1 MTDSMRRVKENQKI
15 ENMGVVAEAL
25 KDLKKRMKLTP
36 EQEHDRTEFIVEQS
50 KRNGKIGDFTIIE
63 VPIEL
68 LNIDLSYQRTETF
81 DVARANKIAR
91 NFHKNELDPI
101 HISYRDGKFWIVD
114 GQNRTYAFILL
125 NRKYITGR
133 MDYMSFTEEVKA
145 FMHQHEDKK
154 LSPFDLYKAGLAIGD
169 PVDTA
174 LKDLTEKYG
183 VEIAAT
189 RSRKGIAKL
198 QSITTAKDIIC
209 VEGIEALEWVFQLI
223 HDTSWENEPAAY
235 STLVL
240 RTLKQTY
247 NRYSREMSHV
257 YPILVD
263 YLNNM
268 TPTSLLHN
276 AKTAFPMRHDMS
288 AMFTL
293 IVTAIEN
300 LRPTEKEV
308 QNNVVPSVSG
318 EDKVFVLK
326 AQ

>member
-15 ENMGVVAEAL
+15 ENMAIVAEAL
-25 KDLKKRMKLTP
+25 KDLKKRAGLT
-36 EQEHDRTEFIVEQS
+36 EAGEKKQTKAVMSIAKE
-50 KRNGKIGDFTIIE
+50 NGKVGDFIMTAI
-63 VPIEL
+63 PIEL
-68 LNIDLSYQRTETF
+68 LNIDLTYQRTETF
-81 DVARANKIAR
+81 DVARANKMAR
-91 NFHKNELDPI
+91 SFQKSQLDPI
-101 HISYRDGKFWIVD
+101 HVSYRDGKFEIVD
-114 GQNRTYAFILL
+114 GQHRTYMFIILG
-125 NRKYITGR
+125 REFITAR
-133 MDYMSFTEEVKA
+133 IDEMTYKEEIKA

-154 LSPFDLYKAGLAIGD
+154 LSPYDLYKAGLAISD

-189 RSRKGIAKL
+189 RSRNGVAKL
-198 QSITTAKDIIC
+198 QSITAAKDIIC

-223 HDTSWENEPAAY
+223 HDTKWENEPSAY
-235 STLVL
+235 SSLIL
-240 RTLKQTY
+240 RTFKQVY
-247 NRYSREMSHV
+247 NRYAGEMSNV
-257 YPILVD
+257 YPTLVD

-276 AKTAFPMRHDMS
+276 AKTSFPMRHDMS

-293 IVTAIEN
+293 IVTAIED
-300 LRPTEKEV
+300 LRPVEKEA

>member
-1 MTDSMRRVKENQKI
+1 MTESMRRVKENQKI
-15 ENMGVVAEAL
+15 ENMAIVAEAL
-25 KDLKKRMKLTP
+25 KDLKKRMKITP

-63 VPIEL
+63 VPVEL

-81 DVARANKIAR
+81 DVVRANKIAR
-91 NFHKNELDPI
+91 NFHKNELDPV
-101 HISYRDGKFWIVD
+101 HISYRDGKFYIVD
-114 GQNRTYAFILL
+114 GQHRVYAFILL

-145 FMHQHEDKK
+145 FMHQHEDKE
-154 LSPFDLYKAGLAIGD
+154 LSPYDLYKAGLAISD

-189 RSRKGIAKL
+189 RSRNGVAKL
-198 QSITTAKDIIC
+198 QSITAAKDIIC

-223 HDTSWENEPAAY
+223 HDTKWENEPSAY
-235 STLVL
+235 SSLIL
-240 RTLKQTY
+240 RTFKQVY
-247 NRYSREMSHV
+247 NRYAREMSHV
-257 YPILVD
+257 YPTLVD

-276 AKTAFPMRHDMS
+276 AKTSFPMRHDMS

-293 IVTAIEN
+293 IVTAIED
-300 LRPTEKEV
+300 LRPVEKEA

>member
-81 DVARANKIAR
+81 DVARASKIAR

-174 LKDLTEKYG
+174 LKDLTEKYN
-183 VEIAAT
+183 VEVAVT
-189 RSRKGIAKL
+189 RSHKGSSKL
-198 QSITTAKDIIC
+198 QSITTAKGIID
-209 VEGIEALEWVFQLI
+209 VDGIDTLEWIFQLI
-223 HDTSWENEPAAY
+223 KDVKWENEPAAY

-263 YLNNM
+263 YLNDM

-293 IVTAIEN
+293 IVSAIDD
-300 LRPTEKEV
+300 LRPVKTEETKV
-308 QNNVVPSVSG
+308 APSVG

-326 AQ
+326 EAQ